1 MTSEHNANAV
11 IDDLVPAVY
20 VGMYVCACVGM
31 CTYSYVR
38 MCAKCAYT
46 VLQYCIQCVQLFVVL
61 VVLLLFDWLVYLFE
75 HGSLLLSYVCMCT
88 LQYQKV
94 IHQTVYKQNG

>member
-1 MTSEHNANAV
+1 MTSERNANAV
-11 IDDLVPAVY
+11 IDDLVSAVY

-31 CTYSYVR
+31 CTYVFVL